1 MDLKIVMPIENAS
14 SKHVNEKTVLKIAM
28 RLSLVGWI
36 QGGDKLDL
44 EWKQRKGLLGW
55 DELNPQ
61 IPPLLAS
68 QSLQR
73 VK

>member
-1 MDLKIVMPIENAS
+1 MDLKIAMPIENAS
-14 SKHVNEKTVLKIAM
+14 SKHVNEKMVLKIAM
-28 RLSLVGWI
+28 LLRVVWWS

-44 EWKQRKGLLGW
+44 DWKQRKGLLGS

-61 IPPLLAS
+61 IPPLSAL